1 MRRSRH
7 LTTNFLSHVRF
18 VPAAER
24 EFSAAAAIVRGAT
37 KIEAEH
43 WTPLMEAFRE
53 WHNAHI
59 EDITSE

>member
-1 MRRSRH
+1 
-7 LTTNFLSHVRF
+7 
-18 VPAAER
+18 
-24 EFSAAAAIVRGAT
+24 VRGAT